1 METWQ
6 YLLAAAPAA
15 GLLLATASA
24 VTKRKKRK
32 ERDFTRKLETVLQPR
47 ETVKVVCPNHGGRY
61 ILTSRRLLIETK
73 EGFMAFPFSKIKRVQ
88 GADRFGKAT
97 AAVSKMASL
106 TVKVED
112 DYTIFNTCGEFAELA
127 KQLKAKTR
135 KKKK

>member
-6 YLLAAAPAA
+6 YLLAAAAAA
-15 GLLLATASA
+15 GLLMATVSA
-24 VTKRKKRK
+24 AIKRKRRK

-88 GADRFGKAT
+88 GVDRFGKTT
-97 AAVSKMASL
+97 AAVSRMASL
-106 TVKVED
+106 TVRAEK

-127 KQLKAKTR
+127 KQLKTKTR